1 MPETLIKRVETS
13 AERALEE
20 YVQTVR
26 GHVEGPAPIEE
37 TVENIVQAQTELIS
51 PEFQMPD
58 AYRRVKEGAPY
69 TRNLVYQD
77 PSNRFSVISIC
88 WGPFQETSVHD
99 HIHWCVVGVLEG
111 AIHAIDYQRLDDET
125 EQGRARLAIHES
137 TLHSAGS
144 VIGLTPPPRTNIHK
158 MSNGGHAQAISLH
171 TYGDAG
177 TKARVF
183 APVAGTFEIVDLEFH
198 NP

>member
-1 MPETLIKRVETS
+1 MPELLVEIDRIYS
-13 AERALEE
+13 D
-20 YVQTVR
+20 R
-26 GHVEGPAPIEE
+26 GYC
-37 TVENIVQAQTELIS
+37 
-51 PEFQMPD
+51 D
-58 AYRRVKEGAPY
+58 
-69 TRNLVYQD
+69 
-77 PSNRFSVISIC
+77 
-88 WGPFQETSVHD
+88 
-99 HIHWCVVGVLEG
+99 
-111 AIHAIDYQRLDDET
+111 
-125 EQGRARLAIHES
+125 RLAIHKS
-137 TLHSAGS
+137 TLHPAGS

>member
-1 MPETLIKRVETS
+1 MPETLIQRVETDS
-13 AERALEE
+13 ERMLED

-26 GHVEGPAPIEE
+26 ECVEGPGSIQDAVQGIVEAHTTL
-37 TVENIVQAQTELIS
+37 TV
-51 PEFQMPD
+51 PEFRMPD
-58 AYRRVKEGAPY
+58 AYRTVKPEKPY

-77 PSNRFSVISIC
+77 PGNRFSVISIC

-99 HIHWCVVGVLEG
+99 HMHWCVVGVLEG
-111 AIHAIDYQRLDDET
+111 TVHAVDYRRLDDET
-125 EQGRARLAIHES
+125 EPGKAHLEIRES
-137 TLHSAGS
+137 TLHRAGS
-144 VIGLTPPPRTNIHK
+144 VVGLTPPPRTNIHR

-171 TYGDAG
+171 TYGDPG

-183 APVAGTFEIVDLEFH
+183 DPVAGTFEIVDLEFH

>member
-1 MPETLIKRVETS
+1 MPETLIQRVETAS
-13 AERALEE
+13 EHLLEQ
-20 YVQTVR
+20 YVQAVR
-26 GHVEGPAPIEE
+26 KHVEGPGPIED
-37 TVENIVQAQTELIS
+37 TVQSIVDAHGTLIGPGFRM
-51 PEFQMPD
+51 PE
-58 AYRRVKEGAPY
+58 AYRTTKDGAPY

-77 PSNRFSVISIC
+77 PGNRFSVISIC

-99 HIHWCVVGVLEG
+99 HMHWCVVGVLEG
-111 AIHAIDYQRLDDET
+111 SVHAVDYRRLDEET
-125 EQGRARLAIHES
+125 EPGRAHLEIRES
-137 TLHSAGS
+137 TLHRSGS
-144 VIGLTPPPRTNIHK
+144 VIGLTPPPRSNIHK